1 MKILKEDWEKDVVYL
16 YQFKRNPYIP
26 NLSPFCMKIELFLRA
41 NNIPHQ
47 VIENNKARSTKGLLP
62 FIELNGKQ
70 IADSEFITYELSQI
84 FNIQNNISP
93 EKSGSLR
100 ALTRVFD
107 VEVSTLLSYYK
118 VKSAAFVRGS
128 LPGVGIPK
136 FSLPITV
143 PLAQWFVKRGIKKS
157 GYNHSDSEMK
167 QILVRDLKAASD
179 ILGSDKFFGGEKMAV
194 ADCAVFGQL
203 ASVYFI
209 PWETEAHGIL
219 RTDFPNLIKY
229 IENVAAIY
237 FSEFPCGQNG
247 KKKIEF

>member
-16 YQFKRNPYIP
+16 YQFKRNPYVP

-47 VIENNKARSTKGLLP
+47 VIENNKARSTKGQLP

-70 IADSEFITYELSQI
+70 IADSEFINYELSEK
-84 FNIQNNISP
+84 FNIQNNISS

-107 VEVSTLLSYYK
+107 VEVSRLMSYFK
-118 VKSAAFVRGS
+118 IKTEEFPRAFMSVTD
-128 LPGVGIPK
+128 LPK
-136 FSLPITV
+136 FTYPIII
-143 PLAQWFVKRGIKKS
+143 PLVRRMVKKSIKKS

-167 QILVRDLKAASD
+167 EILVRDLKAASD
-179 ILGSDKFFGGEKMAV
+179 ILGSNKFLGGEKMAI

-209 PWETEAHGIL
+209 PWETEAHEIL

-229 IENVAAIY
+229 IENIAAIY

-247 KKKIEF
+247 KPM